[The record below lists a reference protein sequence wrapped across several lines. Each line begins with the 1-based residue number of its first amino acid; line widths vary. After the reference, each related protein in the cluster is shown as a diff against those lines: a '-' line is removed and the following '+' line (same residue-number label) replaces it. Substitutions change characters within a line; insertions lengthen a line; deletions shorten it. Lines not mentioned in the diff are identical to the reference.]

1 MEFAVYN
8 EQHTPNI
15 YKDTLQRTAVQRCIA
30 LYYSTRS
37 LSLSLA
43 HTQSA
48 SWASQAGALSDP
60 CIIGKEIS
68 PQPRHPAPVPVPA
81 ADLKRSFY
89 PSSPLFYLHLPMPT
103 PLIQPVVMDTWDCLT
118 QCSHVGVR
126 LPAGT
131 RPEKVSPRPS
141 SLPFALSSL

>member
-60 CIIGKEIS
+60 CIIGKKIS
-68 PQPRHPAPVPVPA
+68 PQAHQPPP
-81 ADLKRSFY
+81 
-89 PSSPLFYLHLPMPT
+89 HLPP
-103 PLIQPVVMDTWDCLT
+103 C
-118 QCSHVGVR
+118 G
-126 LPAGT
+126 
-131 RPEKVSPRPS
+131 RPEKILLSIITPL
-141 SLPFALSSL
+141 LPPPPHAHTPHTARGYGYLGLSHTMFPCGGKATCRH